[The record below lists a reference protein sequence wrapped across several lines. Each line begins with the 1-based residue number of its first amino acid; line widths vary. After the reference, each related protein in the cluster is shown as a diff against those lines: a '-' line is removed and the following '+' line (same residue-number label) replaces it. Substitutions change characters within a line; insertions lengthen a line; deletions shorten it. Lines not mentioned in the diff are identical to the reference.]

1 MALFARHLYLPCLA
15 LLLAGSAHAAS
26 KSLPLQQSLSTVA
39 TAEHQAHLQQLQ
51 AQAREAVQMHTPERP
66 RPAAR
71 GSVSLQPMFSSQ
83 GGSWPFEPFVNNGLF
98 RAIAGYQAHHPNAVL
113 IRGGSVTLA
122 QLHDALKDERILKRY
137 KDGYLLSYPLMIASD
152 GGLVL
157 EGTSLYLYS
166 YSGTALINQGWLGLN
181 QSRLESV
188 AGDKPGSTDRAW
200 RPFVVAW
207 AGSHTQV
214 LNSTLN
220 RLGYNANL
228 SRGLSTALSVQQPA
242 NSRPA
247 TLLVRNSQ
255 FNELSAVELQHTLAQ
270 FDSNR
275 FEQSQQYALDIRD
288 SQALISQNQIRGVDN
303 NSAIRLRG
311 NTRALVEGNLILGA
325 NKAAIEVS
333 EQHGA
338 LVLSSNRIGASRG
351 NGILLRSLQP
361 TGTAP
366 LLIDDNLIGSSQG
379 SAIDASEVAAATLIN
394 NRIGNTPEYAVSL
407 RNASALPGPLILSG
421 NTLGQ
426 VGKAVVRVEG
436 LNQVD
441 LGPNRFNG
449 TPLLQNLLIG
459 DLLPV
464 QSLLLDATL
473 RQHQVIRVSQV
484 AAVQ

>member
-1 MALFARHLYLPCLA
+1 MALFARHLYIPCLA
-15 LLLAGSAHAAS
+15 LLLACSAQAAS
-26 KSLPLQQSLSTVA
+26 QSLPLQQSLSTVA
-39 TAEHQAHLQQLQ
+39 TVEHQAHLQQLQ
-51 AQAREAVQMHTPERP
+51 TQAREAVQMSPPERP
-66 RPAAR
+66 RPAGR
-71 GSVSLQPMFSSQ
+71 GSVSLQTMFSSQ

-98 RAIAGYQAHHPNAVL
+98 RAIAGYQAHHPQVVL

-152 GGLVL
+152 GGLLL

-228 SRGLSTALSVQQPA
+228 SRGLSTALSVQQPV

-288 SQALISQNQIRGVDN
+288 SQALVSQNQIRGVDN

-338 LVLSSNRIGASRG
+338 LMLSRNRIGASRG
-351 NGILLRSLQP
+351 NGILLRSVHP
-361 TGTAP
+361 TAEAP

-379 SAIDASEVAAATLIN
+379 SAIDASDVSAATLIN
-394 NRIGNTPEYAVSL
+394 NRIGNTPEYAISL

-473 RQHQVIRVSQV
+473 RQHQVIRVNQV